1 MWKFSALR
9 NFFACGAIF
18 PHRRPYFPGI
28 SGVEKTHSYQISKK
42 IWNFQARVTC
52 VGVPSASC
60 TARAVHP
67 TGTQRTRVPFP
78 PLTAL
83 LSRAC
88 LVGGGSGRVR
98 LLC

>member
-42 IWNFQARVTC
+42 IWNFQARVYNPC
-52 VGVPSASC
+52 CCPAAPLRSALHKKGMRSMNGV
-60 TARAVHP
+60 RA
-67 TGTQRTRVPFP
+67 GRE
-78 PLTAL
+78 
-83 LSRAC
+83 
-88 LVGGGSGRVR
+88 GGKGVILEIATFTSDLGQF
-98 LLC
+98 